1 MAQEDGEGGPE
12 LVAGLGEEGP
22 LPLLGLLQGLEQGV
36 HRLHHAPELVLGQA
50 VGHGVQAVWA
60 SARDLPGHGLQ
71 GPGGEAGREVD
82 QSQAQGE
89 EEEEGAEEGFP
100 EGLEGGLN
108 GARLRGEDEEAQ
120 GRGHEGG
127 GEALFP
133 EDLRGGPRPA
143 EPLWGRRWSGRV
155 RARGCRLGR
164 RGAGK
169 PRPW

>member
-1 MAQEDGEGGPE
+1 M
-12 LVAGLGEEGP
+12 AGLGEEGP

-100 EGLEGGLN
+100 EGPRAASMGLVSAVRTRRPR
-108 GARLRGEDEEAQ
+108 GVATRAAAKPSSQRTSGVGPARRSLS
-120 GRGHEGG
+120 GG
-127 GEALFP
+127 G
-133 EDLRGGPRPA
+133 GG
-143 EPLWGRRWSGRV
+143 
-155 RARGCRLGR
+155 RAG
-164 RGAGK
+164 
-169 PRPW
+169 